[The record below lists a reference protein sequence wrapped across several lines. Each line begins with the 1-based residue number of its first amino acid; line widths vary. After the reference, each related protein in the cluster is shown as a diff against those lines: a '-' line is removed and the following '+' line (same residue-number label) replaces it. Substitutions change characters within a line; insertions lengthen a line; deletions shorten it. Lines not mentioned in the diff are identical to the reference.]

1 MKILDKKVVLA
12 ILIVA
17 LIGVVA
23 ATYNIN
29 DAGKLFNPLAS
40 VNDGSTNTIDLLSSG
55 EEGVANDTVA
65 TSGNSQSPS
74 SNSSSAQAVSTS
86 SNPNSQS
93 QPTTVNTNN
102 QNNANKPV
110 INNANNSTPNNKLI
124 SKAKGKQIA
133 ENSLRGGD
141 YDGATA
147 VYHSTIGSGD
157 NICYVYVIIYHGE
170 TVGEYEINAYT
181 GVISGGAFAN
191 EVQPP
196 EETNNS
202 SV

>member
-1 MKILDKKVVLA
+1 MDKKVVLA

-40 VNDGSTNTIDLLSSG
+40 VNDGLLSSG

-65 TSGNSQSPS
+65 TSGNSQNPS

-124 SKAKGKQIA
+124 SKAKAKQIA

-157 NICYVYVIIYHGE
+157 NICYLYVIVYHGE
-170 TVGEYEINAYT
+170 TVCEYEINAYT